1 MLSLK
6 NDFYVAFV
14 KFHVKFQSVG
24 VVVLAALTAYF
35 CCGLFC
41 FLFYL
46 LIFFN
51 PFSIIIHFD
60 LSLVCI
66 SEVLSFVA

>member
-14 KFHVKFQSVG
+14 KFHVKSQSVG

-46 LIFFN
+46 LIVFN

-66 SEVLSFVA
+66 SEVLSFFA